1 MQHHE
6 GAGKRNTYD
15 EGGAVLR
22 RRTLTARRIGSP
34 EARERLNAMIARS
47 RDRLSAEGEFAE
59 DEIGSSALG
68 PEVTKAEV
76 SGAHRAARV
85 RFSPSPRALA
95 GVLVLAVLGIL
106 VALLVFPRAGAPG
119 EVSVMVSGTASP
131 LDPDRISAAGADGQ
145 FYKERAADNEGDAST
160 DSVMV
165 HVVGAVAR
173 PGLVR
178 VPQGSLTNDAI
189 QAAGG
194 PAPDAAL
201 DSLNLAEPVRTGQQI
216 KVLSREE
223 AEHLASGTERGAGPE
238 AASGSPGANGS
249 AAKSGP
255 TASGKIDLNRATVND
270 LQTLPKVG
278 PKLAQRIVD
287 WRTEHGPFRSTTD
300 LDAVPGIGPTLMQA
314 LEPLVTV

>member
-1 MQHHE
+1 
-6 GAGKRNTYD
+6 
-15 EGGAVLR
+15 
-22 RRTLTARRIGSP
+22 
-34 EARERLNAMIARS
+34 
-47 RDRLSAEGEFAE
+47 
-59 DEIGSSALG
+59 
-68 PEVTKAEV
+68 
-76 SGAHRAARV
+76 
-85 RFSPSPRALA
+85 
-95 GVLVLAVLGIL
+95 
-106 VALLVFPRAGAPG
+106 
-119 EVSVMVSGTASP
+119 MVSGTASP
-131 LDPDRISAAGADGQ
+131 LDPDRISAADADGQ
-145 FYKERAADNEGDAST
+145 LSKGQAAERDGGDSAG
-160 DSVMV
+160 SVTV

-178 VPQGSLTNDAI
+178 VPEGSLTNDAV

-216 KVLSREE
+216 KVLSHDE
-223 AEHLASGTERGAGPE
+223 AEHLASGTERGSDSE
-238 AASGSPGANGS
+238 ASSGGPGANGS

-287 WRTEHGPFRSTTD
+287 WRSEHGPFRSTSD
-300 LDAVPGIGPTLMQA
+300 LDAVPGIGPALMQA